1 MGYPD
6 NAAYAV
12 VGYVVTLAVVSAYT
26 LSLYVRI
33 RKVR

>member
-1 MGYPD
+1 MEYPD

-12 VGYVVTLAVVSAYT
+12 VGYTIASVVLLVYT

-33 RKVR
+33 RKER